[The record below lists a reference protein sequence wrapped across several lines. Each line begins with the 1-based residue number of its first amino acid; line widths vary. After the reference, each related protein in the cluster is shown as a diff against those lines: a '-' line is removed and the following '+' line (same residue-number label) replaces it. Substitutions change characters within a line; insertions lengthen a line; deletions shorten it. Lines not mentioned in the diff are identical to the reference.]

1 MTLHLLLLM
10 SCSEYDYADIARN
23 ETFIQADLDGATDVL
38 FVVDNSPSMEEEQ
51 DRLQASFQVFAEVLS
66 TSLADFRVGIVSTD
80 VGEEGALRG
89 QFDRDTPNLAVAFA
103 EAAAVG
109 ISGDR
114 EEQGLES
121 AWLATQN
128 TDFSRKD
135 ARLNVIVLSDE
146 DDHSPSSVADYMEQF
161 EQHAGDPGFV
171 LHAIVGDEP
180 LGCVSQ
186 GSAADAG
193 VRYIESAKNTGGYR
207 DSICLVDYGE
217 ILERIGLQ
225 VAGLGDSFYLG
236 ELPESDTLEVRVDSV
251 LIPGRDQDGWTY
263 EPDEN
268 AVRFHGR
275 AVPRAGMLVQ
285 IRYQP
290 LLGVSVDS
298 GS

>member
-1 MTLHLLLLM
+1 MTLLLLM
-10 SCSEYDYADIARN
+10 ACSEYDYADIARN
-23 ETFIQADLDGATDVL
+23 ETYVQPALDGATDVL

-51 DRLQASFQVFAEVLS
+51 ARLRDSFAVFAEVLS
-66 TSLADFRVGIVSTD
+66 TSLADFRVGVVSTD
-80 VGEEGALRG
+80 VAEAGALRG
-89 QFDRDTPNLAVAFA
+89 QFDRDTPELATAFA
-103 EAAAVG
+103 QAAQVG

-114 EEQGLES
+114 EEQGLEN
-121 AWLATQN
+121 AWLAVN
-128 TDFSRKD
+128 GGDFARDD
-135 ARLNVIVLSDE
+135 ARLNLVVLSDE
-146 DDHSPSSVADYMEQF
+146 DDHSPASVAVYMQQF
-161 EQHAGDPGFV
+161 QRHVGPEGFV

-193 VRYIESAKNTGGYR
+193 VRYIESAESTGGYR
-207 DSICLVDYGE
+207 DSICLGDYGE

-225 VAGLGDSFYLG
+225 VAGLGDTFILG
-236 ELPESDTLEVRVDSV
+236 ELPQADTLEVRVDTV
-251 LIPGRDQDGWTY
+251 LIPGREQDGWTY

-275 AVPRAGMLVQ
+275 SVPRAGMTVQ

-290 LLGVSVDS
+290 LLGAPVDS

>member
-1 MTLHLLLLM
+1 MTLLLLM
-10 SCSEYDYADIARN
+10 ACSEYDYADIARN
-23 ETFIQADLDGATDVL
+23 ETFVQPALDGATDVL

-51 DRLQASFQVFAEVLS
+51 ERLQSSFEVFAEVLS

-89 QFDRDTPNLAVAFA
+89 QFDRDTPELSAAFA
-103 EAAAVG
+103 QAAAVG
-109 ISGDR
+109 VSGDR
-114 EEQGLES
+114 EEQGLEC
-121 AWLATQN
+121 AWLATEN
-128 TDFSRKD
+128 TDFTRKG
-135 ARLNVIVLSDE
+135 ARLNVVVLSDE
-146 DDHSPSSVADYMEQF
+146 DDHSPASVAVYMQQF
-161 EQHAGDPGFV
+161 QRHAGDAGFV

-193 VRYIESAKNTGGYR
+193 VRYIESAETTGGYR
-207 DSICLVDYGE
+207 DSICQVDYGE

-236 ELPESDTLEVRVDSV
+236 ELPQPDTLEVRVDSV
-251 LIPGRDQDGWTY
+251 LIPGREQDGWTY

-275 AVPRAGMLVQ
+275 AVPRAGMTVQ

-290 LLGVSVDS
+290 LLGVPADS
-298 GS
+298 GE